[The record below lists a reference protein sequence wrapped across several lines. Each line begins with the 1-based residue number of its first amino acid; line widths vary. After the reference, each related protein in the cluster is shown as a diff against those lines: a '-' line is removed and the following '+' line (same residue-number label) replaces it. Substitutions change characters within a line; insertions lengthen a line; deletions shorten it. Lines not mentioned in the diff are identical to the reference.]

1 MTILISCALTVVAF
15 LYSSVGHAGASG
27 YIAVMTLSGLAVAEI
42 KPMALMLNILVA
54 SITAWQFWRAGYF
67 SLKLF
72 LSFAMLAV
80 PLAFLGGFLNLPLA
94 LLKPIIG
101 IVLLLS
107 AARFVY
113 DPRESETISAPG
125 KLTALLSGGAI
136 GLLSGFTGTGGG
148 IFLSPLMLLARWA
161 RTKTVAAV
169 SAMFILVNSV
179 AGLAGNITATGKLPA
194 DTWIYLGCVLIGGS
208 AGSYVG
214 SQRFS
219 VIWVKRLL
227 ALVLT
232 IAGFKLIL
240 G

>member
-1 MTILISCALTVVAF
+1 MIVAF

-27 YIAVMTLSGLAVAEI
+27 YIAILTLFSLSVAQI
-42 KPMALMLNILVA
+42 KPIALILNILVA

-67 SLKLF
+67 SMKLF
-72 LSFAMLAV
+72 LSFAILSV

-101 IVLLLS
+101 AVLLLS
-107 AARFVY
+107 AVRFLY
-113 DPRESETISAPG
+113 NPREVENPNPPQTA
-125 KLTALLSGGAI
+125 TALLSGGAI

-148 IFLSPLMLLARWA
+148 IFLSPLMLLAQWA

-169 SAMFILVNSV
+169 SAMFILVNSI
-179 AGLAGNITATGKLPA
+179 AGLAGNFTATGKLPP
-194 DTWIYLGCVLIGGS
+194 DIWIYLVCVLIGGS
-208 AGSYVG
+208 AGSYLG

-232 IAGFKLIL
+232 IAGLKLIL
-240 G
+240 S